1 MLFNSFSF
9 FLYFPIVTLLYFA
22 LPHRFRWAMLLTASI
37 VFYVAF
43 IPKYI
48 LILVFTIL
56 LDYAAGLA
64 IGRSR
69 GRSRKLWLGA
79 SLAANIG
86 VLAFFKYFNFIGE
99 NIAAATHGLGLAWAP
114 PHLDIILPLGLSFH
128 TFQSMSYTIEVY
140 RGPQPV
146 ERNLGIFALYVLFY
160 PQLVAGPI
168 ERPQNLL
175 PQFREVHAF
184 DYERAAD
191 GFRLMAW
198 GFFKKILIADRV
210 ALLADPVFNEPG
222 RYQGLPLAVAMV
234 AFSIQ
239 IYCDFSGYSDIAR
252 GAARVMG
259 FRLMLNFNRPYLATS
274 IPDFWRR
281 WHISLSTWFRDYLY
295 FPLGGNRVSLWRQ
308 HLNIAAVFLLSGLWH
323 GASWTFVVWGALHA
337 LFFITSRTWSHLRR
351 SGEGA
356 SVPEGWPLRVLKI
369 VVTFLLVT
377 LAWAFFRARSFGDA
391 WLLLSHLHLGWAA
404 ALRELPLG
412 GYWVQLR
419 LAAVLTIVL
428 LAVET
433 AQDAPEVAS
442 LIAYRKSWV
451 RWMVYYAIVL
461 LTLSL
466 GVFGDTP
473 FIYFQF

>member
-1 MLFNSFSF
+1 MLFNSLGFCLF
-9 FLYFPIVTLLYFA
+9 FPLVTLMYFA
-22 LPHRFRWAMLLTASI
+22 LPHRFRWVLLLGASAI
-37 VFYVAF
+37 FYMVF

-56 LDYAAGLA
+56 LDYVAGLA
-64 IGRSR
+64 IDRSKGRTR
-69 GRSRKLWLGA
+69 LFWLGA
-79 SLAANIG
+79 SVVANVG
-86 VLAFFKYFNFIGE
+86 VLAFFKYYNFLGE
-99 NIAAATHGLGLAWAP
+99 NLAGLTHGLGWDWAP
-114 PHLDIILPLGLSFH
+114 RHLEIILPLGLSFH

-140 RGPQPV
+140 RGSHPV
-146 ERNLGIFALYVLFY
+146 ERHLGIFALYVLFY

-175 PQFREVHAF
+175 PQFREQHSF

-210 ALLADPVFNEPG
+210 AMLVDPVFNDPG
-222 RYQGLPLAVAMV
+222 RFQGFPLLVAML

-252 GAARVMG
+252 GVARVMG
-259 FRLMLNFNRPYLATS
+259 FRLMVNFDRPYLAAS
-274 IPDFWRR
+274 IPEFWRR

-295 FPLGGNRVSLWRQ
+295 FPLGGNRVAPWRQ
-308 HLNIAAVFLLSGLWH
+308 HVNIAVVFLLSGLWH

-337 LFFITSRTWSHLRR
+337 AFFIGSRLRSASRPR
-351 SGEGA
+351 SDA
-356 SVPEGWPLRVLKI
+356 RAVRVLKI
-369 VVTFLLVT
+369 AATFLLVT

-391 WLLLSHLHLGWAA
+391 WHMLTHLHLGWGGA
-404 ALRELPLG
+404 RVLPFA
-412 GYWVQLR
+412 GYGMQVR
-419 LAAVLTIVL
+419 LAAFVTAILFL
-428 LAVET
+428 VEAFQGGAEAT
-433 AQDAPEVAS
+433 TLVS
-442 LIAYRKSWV
+442 TRKPWI
-451 RWMVYYAIVL
+451 RWAVYYAVIL

-466 GVFGDTP
+466 GVFAESP